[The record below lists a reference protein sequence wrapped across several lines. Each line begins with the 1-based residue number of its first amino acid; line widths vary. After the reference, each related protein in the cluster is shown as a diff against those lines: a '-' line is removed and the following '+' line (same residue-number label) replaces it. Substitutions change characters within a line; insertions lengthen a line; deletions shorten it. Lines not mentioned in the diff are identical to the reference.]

1 MFFVVNDV
9 RNGKK
14 GASLLTLIAGL
25 NYALLKS
32 LTTPT
37 KPIELSFK
45 EIVEI
50 MGQHLK
56 PKRTA
61 IAERYKFR
69 KYHQKEGESIREFL
83 AKLQKLAETCELG
96 GYRDKA
102 LKDRLEQ
109 SEENC

>member
-1 MFFVVNDV
+1 MFFVVNNV
-9 RNGKK
+9 RDGKK
-14 GASLLTLIAGL
+14 AASLLTLIAGR

-37 KPIELSFK
+37 KPMELSFK

-50 MGQHLK
+50 MGQ
-56 PKRTA
+56 PKRIA

-69 KYHQKEGESIREFL
+69 KYHQKEGESVREFL
-83 AKLQKLAETCELG
+83 AKLQKLVETCELG

-102 LKDRLEQ
+102 LRDRLKQ

>member
-1 MFFVVNDV
+1 MFFVVNNV
-9 RNGKK
+9 RDGKK
-14 GASLLTLIAGL
+14 AASLLTLIAGR

-37 KPIELSFK
+37 KPMELSFK

-50 MGQHLK
+50 MGQHLTPK
-56 PKRTA
+56 PIA

-83 AKLQKLAETCELG
+83 AKLQKLAETCKLG

-102 LKDRLEQ
+102 LRDSLKQ

>member
-1 MFFVVNDV
+1 MFFVVNNV
-9 RNGKK
+9 RDGKK
-14 GASLLTLIAGL
+14 AASLLTLIAGR
-25 NYALLKS
+25 NCALLKS

-37 KPIELSFK
+37 KPMEFSFK

-50 MGQHLK
+50 MGQHLT
-56 PKRTA
+56 PKRIA
-61 IAERYKFR
+61 IAERYEFR
-69 KYHQKEGESIREFL
+69 KYHQKEGESKREFL

-96 GYRDKA
+96 GYRYKA